1 MPVPRKA
8 AAKKAEPVEPS
19 LPPVP
24 PEVVVTVSGSHAVD
38 GVAPGGRLPW
48 DGDLYRLRGLM
59 LAGHVTVTVG
69 GDQISD
75 GHIVAR
81 MEGA

>member
-8 AAKKAEPVEPS
+8 AAKKAAAVPEPAPA
-19 LPPVP
+19 
-24 PEVVVTVSGSHAVD
+24 EVVVTVSGSHAVD

-48 DGDLYRLRGLM
+48 DGDLYRLRSLM